1 MWVSVCHG
9 CSSFSGLVPFFIWLL
24 LPFVIFSVVT
34 IYGDE
39 TSMIVLQIIVFLLGL
54 GLTLA
59 TLSSAVRQTVLPGR
73 KSVRL
78 SRTLFRTTFLLFRLV
93 IVRIRSEA
101 ISSALAAFYAPM
113 SVMLLPITWAILLLI
128 GFSMM
133 YWGVTEPSL
142 GTSLS
147 LSGAAITTEGFL
159 APKGVGQTTLY
170 ILEGII
176 GLGIVGLFITFL
188 PTAYSIYSQREGQVT
203 RIAFRFGT
211 PPSGVRVLA
220 QAYRLGLVQ
229 ELDEFWRT
237 WEDWFTDMAETHI
250 SNSQVIFY
258 RSSQPGTS
266 WITTAGAILDA
277 CALFSS
283 TVDRENAPWVHL
295 CFQAGCRT
303 LRDIIT
309 DVARPSIAS
318 ELASENAIHVTR
330 AEYDAACETLSGSG
344 VPLKENHEESWR
356 VFVSMRSQYDTF
368 LIALANLVYA
378 PKAPWSSDRTLG
390 ISAVKLI
397 RLGTGW

>member
-1 MWVSVCHG
+1 M
-9 CSSFSGLVPFFIWLL
+9 F
-24 LPFVIFSVVT
+24 
-34 IYGDE
+34 
-39 TSMIVLQIIVFLLGL
+39 VLQITVFLLGL

-59 TLSSAVRQTVLPGR
+59 TLSSAIRQTVLPGR

-78 SRTLFRTTFLLFRLV
+78 SRTLFRTTFLLFRLA
-93 IVRIRSEA
+93 IVRIQSEEVR
-101 ISSALAAFYAPM
+101 SALAAFYAPM
-113 SVMLLPITWAILLLI
+113 SVMLLPITWVILLLL

-133 YWGVTEPSL
+133 FWGVSEPSL

-159 APKGVGQTTLY
+159 APKGGGQTTLY

-176 GLGIVGLFITFL
+176 GLAIVGLFITFL
-188 PTAYSIYSQREGQVT
+188 PTAYSIYSQREKLVT
-203 RIAFRFGT
+203 RVAFRFGT
-211 PPSGVRVLA
+211 PPSGVQVLA
-220 QAYRLGLVQ
+220 QAYRLGIAQ

-277 CALFSS
+277 SALFSS
-283 TVDRENAPWVHL
+283 TVNREDDPWVNL

-303 LRDIIT
+303 LRDIVT
-309 DVARPSIAS
+309 DVTRPSLVTK
-318 ELASENAIHVTR
+318 LASEKAIRVTR
-330 AEYDAACETLSGSG
+330 AEYDAACETLRNSG
-344 VPLKENHEESWR
+344 VPLKEDRGESWR
-356 VFVSMRSQYDTF
+356 AFVRMRSQYDTF

-390 ISAVKLI
+390 ISAVKLM
-397 RLGTGW
+397 RLGPGW

>member
-1 MWVSVCHG
+1 M
-9 CSSFSGLVPFFIWLL
+9 
-24 LPFVIFSVVT
+24 
-34 IYGDE
+34 YGDE
-39 TSMIVLQIIVFLLGL
+39 TSMIVLQLIVFLLGL
-54 GLTLA
+54 GLSLA
-59 TLSSAVRQTVLPGR
+59 TLSSAIRQTVLPGR

-93 IVRIRSEA
+93 IVHIQSEA
-101 ISSALAAFYAPM
+101 VGSALAAFYAPM
-113 SVMLLPITWAILLLI
+113 SVMLLPITWVILLLL

-133 YWGVTEPSL
+133 FWGMSEPSL

-159 APKGVGQTTLY
+159 APKGWGQTTLY

-188 PTAYSIYSQREGQVT
+188 PTAYSIYSQREKLVT
-203 RIAFRFGT
+203 RIAFRFGA
-211 PPSGVRVLA
+211 PPSGVQMLT
-220 QAYRLGLVQ
+220 QTYRLGLVQ

-250 SNSQVIFY
+250 SNSEVIFY

-277 CALFSS
+277 SALFSS
-283 TVDRENAPWVHL
+283 TVDHQDVPWVNL

-303 LRDIIT
+303 LSDIVT
-309 DVARPSIAS
+309 DVTRPSIATM
-318 ELASENAIHVTR
+318 LASEKAIHVTR
-330 AEYDAACETLSGSG
+330 AEYDAACENLSDSG
-344 VPLKENHEESWR
+344 VLLRADREESWR

-390 ISAVKLI
+390 IAPAKLM
-397 RLGTGW
+397 RLGPGW